1 MFPDEEGTE
10 TRVEWVPPAWPYL
23 VRRCSSMRRGLK
35 RQSGTTKIRPP
46 RTSSTM
52 FPDEEGTE
60 TRREGEFLDPA
71 TPVRRCSPMRRGLKH
86 DQNGK
91 HHKRPRAFDDVPR

>member
-10 TRVEWVPPAWPYL
+10 TRRRRAHPHDDHGSTMFPDEEGTEPRSAAAEAAWA
-23 VRRCSSMRRGLK
+23 RR
-35 RQSGTTKIRPP
+35 
-46 RTSSTM
+46 STM

-60 TRREGEFLDPA
+60 TRRQAEFLDPA

>member
-10 TRVEWVPPAWPYL
+10 TLDQASTIFL
-23 VRRCSSMRRGLK
+23 GRR
-35 RQSGTTKIRPP
+35 
-46 RTSSTM
+46 SSTM

-60 TRREGEFLDPA
+60 TRSAAAEAAWARRSTMFPDEEGTETRRQAEFLDPA